1 MHEQVSL
8 IHVAFDECL
17 ILLGVAATN
26 DQVVFTGDEP
36 DEFLEP
42 EHLALDASD
51 HLIKVAQVVVIYLE
65 TCLVVFIDSVK
76 HQSDLVLLK
85 IDAVD

>member
-26 DQVVFTGDEP
+26 NQVVFTGDEP

-51 HLIKVAQVVVIYLE
+51 LRLLQLFEVACS
-65 TCLVVFIDSVK
+65 CLFSVL
-76 HQSDLVLLK
+76 DGR
-85 IDAVD
+85 